1 MQLYLNIF
9 LNLVYDISSLGERLE
24 VYLNKLRTV
33 SLSLKNIKSVS
44 HTLSD
49 KSKN

>member
-9 LNLVYDISSLGERLE
+9 LNLVYDISSLEERLK
-24 VYLNKLRTV
+24 VYLNQLRTV
-33 SLSLKNIKSVS
+33 CLSLKNIKSLS